1 MAEMV
6 SGFMEIL
13 PSALAIRTVESLSVT
28 STMLTFP
35 DLSICENSLII
46 YPLLT
51 TDLCHGFSMHSIIL
65 LGRPTIH
72 VFI

>member
-1 MAEMV
+1 MAEIV

-13 PSALAIRTVESLSVT
+13 PSALATRTVKSLSVT

-46 YPLLT
+46 IPFLT
-51 TDLCHGFSMHSIIL
+51 TDLGHGFPVCPVMIL
-65 LGRPTIH
+65 SYPTIH
-72 VFI
+72 MFI

>member
-35 DLSICENSLII
+35 DLSICENSFITFHPPICVMDSLCV
-46 YPLLT
+46 PL
-51 TDLCHGFSMHSIIL
+51 
-65 LGRPTIH
+65 
-72 VFI
+72 